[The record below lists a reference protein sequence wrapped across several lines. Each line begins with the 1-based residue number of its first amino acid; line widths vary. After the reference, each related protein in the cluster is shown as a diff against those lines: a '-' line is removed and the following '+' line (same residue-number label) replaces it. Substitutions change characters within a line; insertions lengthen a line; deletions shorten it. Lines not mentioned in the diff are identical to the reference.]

1 MFQNAPNDKNIVESV
16 MGKGF
21 DPFLAGP
28 PAQPPV
34 QNQMNFNDPPPF
46 QMKQGLNAPP
56 IRQDLPSQPA
66 GPPSS

>member
-1 MFQNAPNDKNIVESV
+1 

-21 DPFLAGP
+21 DPFLAG

-46 QMKQGLNAPP
+46 QMNQGLNAPP
-56 IRQDLPSQPA
+56 MRQDLPSQPA